1 MASRPLSQSTAAG
14 WTSLTTLTS
23 QLLGLSHTPAVAIGT
38 GIGTGIRRPCNP
50 VNVAQRGIKETV
62 LLAIKLF
69 GFSLL
74 LVIAFGNLLC
84 LPHAASINCP
94 AHTRTIPKIR
104 SAVPGPLY
112 RLALLHVAVLLFFV
126 AHVGIIFLYS
136 DDNSWLW
143 FEMSAQAL

>member
-62 LLAIKLF
+62 LFVVKIQLF
-69 GFSLL
+69 SHQVVWLF
-74 LVIAFGNLLC
+74 LVAGNYIWEFA
-84 LPHAASINCP
+84 LPTPRSIN
-94 AHTRTIPKIR
+94 
-104 SAVPGPLY
+104 
-112 RLALLHVAVLLFFV
+112 
-126 AHVGIIFLYS
+126 
-136 DDNSWLW
+136 
-143 FEMSAQAL
+143 